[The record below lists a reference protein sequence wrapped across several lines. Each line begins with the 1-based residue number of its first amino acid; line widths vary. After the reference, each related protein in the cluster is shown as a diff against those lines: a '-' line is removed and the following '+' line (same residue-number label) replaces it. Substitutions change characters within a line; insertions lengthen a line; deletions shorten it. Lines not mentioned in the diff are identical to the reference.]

1 MDRQDL
7 LVRNVRPC
15 GGEACSI
22 VVRAGRI
29 AAIGP
34 ADHKEQEG
42 TLAHDGG
49 GALLLPGLID
59 AHTHLDKSFLGYPWQ
74 PNGGGPRIIDFIENE
89 RRLKARLGLDAAQQA
104 ERQALRSIALGTTHI
119 RSHVDVDPQVGVRSI
134 EGVLATREKLAG
146 IVDIQIVAFPQ
157 WGLLSCPGTAELME
171 EALRLG
177 ADIVGGLDPAAID
190 RDPKGHL
197 DLVFAL
203 AERFD
208 RPIDIHLHEPDH
220 LGAFDL
226 REVCLRTRAH
236 GMQGRVMLSHAFSL
250 GADDP
255 DLVAGQVEALASA
268 GVAIMTTGPAGW
280 PAPAVADLHAAG
292 VTICSGNDGM
302 RDAWQPFG
310 DADMLARANA
320 VAQRNEF
327 RRDEG
332 LELALATATGLAARA
347 IGLSDYGLEV
357 GAMADFLL
365 VEAETVAEAVAAPP
379 PRTLVVKAG
388 RIVAR
393 DGQITALPS

>member
-1 MDRQDL
+1 MGHAL
-7 LVRNVRPC
+7 LVRNVRLY
-15 GGEACSI
+15 GGEVGSI
-22 VVRAGRI
+22 VARDGRI
-29 AAIGP
+29 IAIGRLDREEP
-34 ADHKEQEG
+34 G
-42 TLAHDGG
+42 TVEHDGG
-49 GALLLPGLID
+49 NALLLSGLID
-59 AHTHLDKSFLGYPWQ
+59 AHTHLDKTFLGHPWQ
-74 PNGGGPRIIDFIENE
+74 PNGGGPRIIDYIENE
-89 RRLKARLGLDAAQQA
+89 RRLKARLGLDTAVQS
-104 ERQALRSIALGTTHI
+104 ERQALRAVTRGTAHI

-157 WGLLSCPGTAELME
+157 WGLLSRPGTAELME
-171 EALRLG
+171 EAMRLG
-177 ADIVGGLDPAAID
+177 ADVVGGLDPGAID

-197 DLVFAL
+197 DLVFTL
-203 AERFD
+203 AERFR

-220 LGAFDL
+220 LGAFSL
-226 REVCLRTRAH
+226 REVCRRTRAH

-255 DLVAGQVEALASA
+255 DLVARQIEALASA

-292 VTICSGNDGM
+292 VTVCSGNDGM

-310 DADMLARANA
+310 DADMLTRANA

-327 RRDEG
+327 RRDDE
-332 LELALATATGLAARA
+332 LELALATATSLAARA
-347 IGLSDYGLEV
+347 IGLADYGLKV
-357 GAMADFLL
+357 GAVADFLL

-379 PRTLVVKAG
+379 SRKLVVKAG

-393 DGQITALPS
+393 DGEIVARPS

>member
-1 MDRQDL
+1 MTDRQAL

-15 GGEACSI
+15 GREACSI

-34 ADHKEQEG
+34 ADHEEQA
-42 TLAHDGG
+42 TLAYDGG

-59 AHTHLDKSFLGYPWQ
+59 AHTHLDKSFLGHPWQ

-89 RRLKARLGLDAAQQA
+89 RRLKTRLGLDAAQQA
-104 ERQALRSIALGTTHI
+104 ERQALRSVALGSTHI

-157 WGLLSCPGTAELME
+157 WGLLSRPGTAELME

-203 AERFD
+203 AERFG
-208 RPIDIHLHEPDH
+208 RPIDIHLHEPDN
-220 LGAFDL
+220 LGAFSL

-268 GVAIMTTGPAGW
+268 GVAVMTTGPAGW

-332 LELALATATGLAARA
+332 LELALATATELAARA
-347 IGLSDYGLEV
+347 MGLSDYGLEV

-379 PRTLVVKAG
+379 PRKLVVKAG

-393 DGQITALPS
+393 DGQTVALPS

>member
-1 MDRQDL
+1 MSLPDL
-7 LVRNVRPC
+7 LLRNVRPM
-15 GGEACSI
+15 GGDA
-22 VVRAGRI
+22 VGLLVRDGRI
-29 AAIGP
+29 AAMGP
-34 ADHKEQEG
+34 NVSARPETVAE
-42 TLAHDGG
+42 DGE

-59 AHTHLDKSFLGYPWQ
+59 AHTHLDKSFIGYPWQ
-74 PNGGGPRIIDFIENE
+74 PNGGGPEIIDFIENE
-89 RRLKARLGLDAAQQA
+89 RRLKASLNLDATAQS
-104 ERQALRSIALGTTHI
+104 ERQVRASVARGSTCI
-119 RSHVDVDPQVGVRSI
+119 RSHVDVDPQVGVRSV

-157 WGLLSCPGTAELME
+157 WGLLSRPGTAELME

-177 ADIVGGLDPAAID
+177 ADIVGGLDPSAID
-190 RDPKGHL
+190 RDPKGQL

-203 AERFD
+203 AERFG

-220 LGAFDL
+220 LGAFTL
-226 REVCLRTRAH
+226 KEVCRRTRAH

-255 DLVAGQVEALASA
+255 DLVAEQVEALATS

-280 PAPAVADLHAAG
+280 PAPAVAQLQAAG

-310 DADMLARANA
+310 DGDMLARANA

-327 RRDEG
+327 RHDE
-332 LELALATATGLAARA
+332 ELALALDTATGHAARA
-347 IGLSDYGLEV
+347 IGLDDYGLRV
-357 GAMADFLL
+357 GALADFLL
-365 VEAETVAEAVAAPP
+365 VDAETVAEAVASPP
-379 PRTLVVKAG
+379 VRKLVVKAG

-393 DGQITALPS
+393 DGEVVGLPN